1 MQYIYYGDAPLHIL
15 YEEYYVGSPKLT
27 EELNKVAQLEFTIY
41 PTHPLYNEL
50 EDLVPSFEVRKGQ
63 NNKTTF
69 RGRKISEKINM
80 DKSKTVTVESN
91 LAFLIDT
98 LQFPYNFQGTPE
110 DLFMY
115 YLNVHN
121 SQVGTFTKT
130 ADTTPQANKVYFI
143 LDGSLYKQVT
153 APDASQI
160 ANYYEVS
167 GAKVLYAGKMTG
179 ANLDNNDYINRSNSK
194 HSNTFEEIEKKLIE
208 TIGGYFF
215 IRYESNGNF
224 IDWVDDFTEEIN
236 GETGKKVSGQV
247 IEFGENLI
255 DIAIDN
261 DATEVYTVIFPY
273 GAKIEESEGENEGG
287 GTEEPDTPEIFAETE
302 NYEPE
307 NRVTIKDVNEGKEY
321 IVNEEGLAKYGWIVA
336 PVDETTWDDV
346 TVPLNLK
353 NKAIKYLNNSAVM
366 LKSTIELNAID
377 LNMVD
382 ASVDDFVMGEYIRV
396 QSTPHGISK
405 DYLLT
410 KKETPLDAPEN
421 MKITLGETIKTLT
434 GIQIDGD
441 KNNIT
446 IIEGILSDYVLNEDV
461 SDIVN
466 KGIQNNSIIQQIP
479 DSIMQQVSGI
489 YTEKKEF
496 EEYKEQIST
505 TLTQTTQGWEQNW
518 QTIIEEINRV
528 DGEIDTTYNEIIKYI
543 RYVDGTIEIGIVGN
557 ETTLHLSNDRL
568 SIMENNVEVAYFSNQ
583 KMYITDGEFL
593 NSLVLGNFA
602 FIPRKNGNLSFKK
615 VR

>member
-1 MQYIYYGDAPLHIL
+1 MQHIYYNGEPLHIL
-15 YEEYYVGSPKLT
+15 YDEYYVNSPKLT
-27 EELNKVAQLEFTIY
+27 EELNKVAQLDFTIY
-41 PTHPLYNEL
+41 PTHPLYNSL
-50 EDLVPSFEVRKGQ
+50 EDLIPAFEVKKVQSG
-63 NNKTTF
+63 KTTF

-110 DLFMY
+110 DLFLY

-130 ADTTPQANKVYFI
+130 ADATPQANKVYFI
-143 LDGSLYKQVT
+143 LENSLYKQVI
-153 APDASQI
+153 APDASQT

-167 GAKVLYAGKMTG
+167 GDKVLYAGKMTG

-236 GETGKKVSGQV
+236 GDTGKKVSGQV

-261 DATEVYTVIFPY
+261 DATEVYTVVFPY

-287 GTEEPDTPEIFAETE
+287 GTDEPDTPETFAETE

-321 IVNEEGLAKYGWIVA
+321 IVNEDGLAKYGWIVA

-353 NKAIKYLNNSAVM
+353 NKAIEYLNNSAVM

-446 IIEGILSDYVLNEDV
+446 IIEGILGDYVLNEDV
-461 SDIVN
+461 TDIVN
-466 KGIQNNSIIQQIP
+466 KEIQNNSIIKQMP
-479 DSIMQQVSGI
+479 DSIMQQVSSI
-489 YTEKKEF
+489 YTEKNDF
-496 EEYKEQIST
+496 EEYKEEIST
-505 TLTQTTQGWEQNW
+505 TLTQTTQGWEQQW
-518 QTIIEEINRV
+518 QTIVNEINRV
-528 DGEIDTTYNEIIKYI
+528 DGEIDNTYNEIIKYI